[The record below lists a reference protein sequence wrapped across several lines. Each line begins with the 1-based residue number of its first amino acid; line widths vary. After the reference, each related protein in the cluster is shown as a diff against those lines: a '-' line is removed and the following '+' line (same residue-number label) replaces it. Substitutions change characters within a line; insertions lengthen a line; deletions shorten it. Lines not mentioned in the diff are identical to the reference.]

1 MNNQASPTLASGAGH
16 DAMAIA
22 PICPVG
28 MLFIRSPGGISHH
41 PAEAVIDEDVTKAL
55 SVMYSALMLYVKE
68 LEK

>member
-1 MNNQASPTLASGAGH
+1 
-16 DAMAIA
+16 MAIA

-28 MLFIRSPGGISHH
+28 MLFIRSPGGVSHH